1 MPQSPAV
8 ADTLGWVYYQKG
20 AYRSAF
26 DSLREALKL
35 ARDSS
40 SPDNPRLH
48 YHLGMAYAK
57 SGQPTLA
64 RQQLQQM
71 LALNPTASDAEG
83 AKKQL
88 AELKL

>member
-1 MPQSPAV
+1 MPRSPAV

-20 AYRSAF
+20 AYRSAV
-26 DSLREALKL
+26 DSLREALRL
-35 ARDSS
+35 ARDSN

-71 LALNPTASDAEG
+71 LALNPAASDAEG